1 MNIMGIRRIKLDL
14 MSEDRSFRGS
24 IGHVLGL
31 RFCVSGD
38 FHKTKEDNVW
48 N

>member
-1 MNIMGIRRIKLDL
+1 MSFVVIRRIKLDL
-14 MSEDRSFRGS
+14 MSEGRSFRGS

-31 RFCVSGD
+31 RFSVSGD
-38 FHKTKEDNVW
+38 FHKTKEDNIW